1 MSKSLGNIFYIK
13 DYLKKYSGEVLR
25 LALLS
30 GHYRQSL
37 NWTDESIEQAQS
49 MLNRLYRILK
59 KVDYVE
65 IKDDCVSDS
74 VINCLCDDLNTPEAL
89 AAINKLANKLS
100 KETDISKL
108 TILKSKLLWS
118 VNMLGILQESPD
130 KWLGIG
136 QTDESIDSNEIELLL
151 NARKAARDSKAFSKA
166 DEIRDKLN
174 NMGIEIEDT
183 PDGTIWRTK

>member
-1 MSKSLGNIFYIK
+1 
-13 DYLKKYSGEVLR
+13 
-25 LALLS
+25 
-30 GHYRQSL
+30 
-37 NWTDESIEQAQS
+37 

-65 IKDDCVSDS
+65 ITDDCVSES
-74 VINCLCDDLNTPEAL
+74 VIKCLCDDLNTPEAL

-136 QTDESIDSNEIELLL
+136 QIDESIDSNEIELLL
-151 NARKAARDSKAFSKA
+151 NARKAARDSKDFSKA